1 MAIFF
6 LLISDSIYNTIAT
19 EININ
24 CIIDIKDNKLGFRI
38 LSKKRT
44 LQKSMKKIIIAL
56 IIVNFFYLD
65 NSLGI
70 ERI

>member
-1 MAIFF
+1 M
-6 LLISDSIYNTIAT
+6 
-19 EININ
+19 
-24 CIIDIKDNKLGFRI
+24 IDIKDNKLWFSI